1 MIQIKYWH
9 IKLQQQLLLLLL
21 LLLML
26 YFFTKEKKGKYHYA
40 RNIK

>member
-21 LLLML
+21 L